1 MSQSTWRVFWGG
13 RCWYP
18 FKDDDPCVGMFGIQH
33 DDIANQSNL
42 CSPRDALLN
51 AAALLSSLRDCT
63 RDVEF
68 ALEKKKD
75 NSRAKDSLERV
86 TWRTKTP
93 GGIIVFW

>member
-1 MSQSTWRVFWGG
+1 
-13 RCWYP
+13 
-18 FKDDDPCVGMFGIQH
+18 MFGIQH
-33 DDIANQSNL
+33 NYIANQSNL

-68 ALEKKKD
+68 ALEKKD